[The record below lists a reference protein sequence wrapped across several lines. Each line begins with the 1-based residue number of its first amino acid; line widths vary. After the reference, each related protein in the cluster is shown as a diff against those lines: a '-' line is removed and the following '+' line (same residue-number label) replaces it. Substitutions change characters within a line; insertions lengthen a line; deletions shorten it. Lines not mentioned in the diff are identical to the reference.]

1 MQGGQNHEAI
11 PGGDGMKDK
20 TPKNIAASVRQRL
33 LNKAKQDKRP
43 FNELLQYFAIER
55 FLFRLSR
62 SSHVEKF
69 ILKGALMLR
78 AWQAPLFRP
87 TMDIDMLGRNTK
99 NEIGKIIEQIR
110 EICQVSVEPEDGL
123 QFGTD
128 DITGERITKD
138 ADYEGVRV
146 RFIARLETARIPM
159 QIDIGFGDVVVPG
172 PQEAIIP
179 AILDFPPP
187 LLTGYSL
194 ESAIAEKFEAM
205 VKLGELNSRMKDFYD
220 IWLLSRQF
228 DFMGDRLKAAISG
241 TLQNRGTNLPAEIA
255 AFSNSF
261 LSMKSGQWQA
271 FHRRLGQPNVPG
283 NFDEIISQVKIF
295 LEPIVESIRS
305 GKATPSSWTAPGP
318 WK

>member
-1 MQGGQNHEAI
+1 MNG
-11 PGGDGMKDK
+11 K
-20 TPKNIAASVRQRL
+20 TPKNIGASVRQRL
-33 LNKAKQDKRP
+33 LNKARHDNRP

-55 FLFRLSR
+55 FLFRLSQ
-62 SSHVEKF
+62 SPHAEKF

-87 TMDIDMLGRNTK
+87 TMDIDMLGRNTR
-99 NEIGKIIEQIR
+99 NEVEKIIEQIR

-123 QFGTD
+123 QFDTGN
-128 DITGERITKD
+128 IAGERITED

-146 RFIARLETARIPM
+146 RFTARLETARIPM

-172 PQEAIIP
+172 PQVAILP

-187 LLTGYSL
+187 QLIGYSL

-228 DFMGDRLKAAISG
+228 DFMGERLKDAMSE
-241 TLQNRGTNLPAEIA
+241 TLKNRGTNLPSEIV

-271 FHRRLGQPNVPG
+271 FHRRLGQENIPAD
-283 NFDEIISQVKIF
+283 FAEIIRQVKIF
-295 LEPIVESIRS
+295 LYPIVESIRS
-305 GKATPSSWTAPGP
+305 GMATPSSWEAPGP
-318 WK
+318 WEA